1 MTNWSWNF
9 AVVMWTPPMLTA
21 IGGFGTFLFFGVI
34 NLCFFP
40 FIYLFYVETRGRSL
54 EEIDI
59 IFAKAYSNGEWY
71 VKTGNEM
78 PSLSEHEIEKAAVQY
93 GLATDREKQR
103 HDFEHPAS
111 VLEEHSQGHRGE
123 KGRQ

>member
-1 MTNWSWNF
+1 
-9 AVVMWTPPMLTA
+9 MLTA

-40 FIYLFYVETRGRSL
+40 FIYLFYVETKGRSL

-59 IFAKAYSNGEWY
+59 IFAKAYSTGEWY
-71 VKTGNEM
+71 VKTGAEM
-78 PSLSEHEIEKAAVQY
+78 PSLNEHEIEKAAVQY
-93 GLATDREKQR
+93 GLATDLEKQR
-103 HDFEHPAS
+103 HEFEHPAS
-111 VLEEHSQGHRGE
+111 VMEEEPSRE

>member
-1 MTNWSWNF
+1 
-9 AVVMWTPPMLTA
+9 MLDA

-40 FIYLFYVETRGRSL
+40 FIYLFYVETKGRSL

-59 IFAKAYSNGEWY
+59 IFAKAYSTGEWY
-71 VKTGNEM
+71 VKTGAEL

-93 GLATDREKQR
+93 GLATDVEKQR
-103 HDFEHPAS
+103 HEFEHPPS
-111 VLEEHSQGHRGE
+111 VREEHGSQE
-123 KGRQ
+123 KGRQQ